1 MNKRKERSE
10 GLELPCHEQLVGDN
24 CTYGFGEKRRNLNDY
39 YNGRQLLGFVGDIC
53 EKENST
59 LPLLEGEEMAGTVA
73 RTETG
78 NRVGNG
84 NGNGTEPILVPG
96 VTSGT
101 TERGG
106 LGVLDSTK
114 EQQNYAQLVQKYENL
129 QISHATL
136 QKVVK
141 SLLDRLSQ
149 LNELCSQKDRELS
162 EYKVQ
167 LKKLVDA
174 NETLN
179 MYIQSSHSSLM
190 SNSIINK
197 FGSDIY

>member
-10 GLELPCHEQLVGDN
+10 GVEVSCHEQLMGGNFDI
-24 CTYGFGEKRRNLNDY
+24 YGFGDKRRNLNEY
-39 YNGRQLLGFVGDIC
+39 YNGRQLLGFIGDIC
-53 EKENST
+53 EKENSVLAPT
-59 LPLLEGEEMAGTVA
+59 ASL
-73 RTETG
+73 
-78 NRVGNG
+78 
-84 NGNGTEPILVPG
+84 GTENEITEAG
-96 VTSGT
+96 VGSETVLGTRSVSGP
-101 TERGG
+101 EVEGRR
-106 LGVLDSTK
+106 LQDLESAE
-114 EQQNYAQLVQKYENL
+114 EQQSYGQLVKKYESL
-129 QISHATL
+129 QNSHTTL

-141 SLLDRLSQ
+141 SLLDKLSQ

-179 MYIQSSHSSLM
+179 MYIQSSHSSIM
-190 SNSIINK
+190 SNSMINK

>member
-10 GLELPCHEQLVGDN
+10 GAEVSCHEQLMGGNFDI
-24 CTYGFGEKRRNLNDY
+24 YGFGDKRRNLNEY
-39 YNGRQLLGFVGDIC
+39 YNGRQLLGFTGDIC
-53 EKENST
+53 EKENSVLAPT
-59 LPLLEGEEMAGTVA
+59 ASLG
-73 RTETG
+73 TG
-78 NRVGNG
+78 NEITEAGVGSETVL
-84 NGNGTEPILVPG
+84 GTRTV
-96 VTSGT
+96 SGP
-101 TERGG
+101 EVEGRR
-106 LGVLDSTK
+106 LHDLESAE
-114 EQQNYAQLVQKYENL
+114 EQQSYGQLVKKYESL
-129 QISHATL
+129 QNSHTTL

-141 SLLDRLSQ
+141 SLLDKLSQ

-179 MYIQSSHSSLM
+179 MYIQSSHSSIM
-190 SNSIINK
+190 SNSMINK